1 MATKNRIVHRLWII
15 QITTIP
21 RDKISKQNC
30 LRFLYQERVGM
41 MSKGKDNYSEKEI
54 EKTLKKKF
62 FEVFVFA
69 KDGVKTL
76 KTRTF

>member
-1 MATKNRIVHRLWII
+1 
-15 QITTIP
+15 
-21 RDKISKQNC
+21 
-30 LRFLYQERVGM
+30 
-41 MSKGKDNYSEKEI
+41 MSKGKYKYSEKKI

-69 KDGVKTL
+69 KDGGKTL

>member
-1 MATKNRIVHRLWII
+1 
-15 QITTIP
+15 
-21 RDKISKQNC
+21 
-30 LRFLYQERVGM
+30 
-41 MSKGKDNYSEKEI
+41 MSKGKDKYSEKKI

-69 KDGVKTL
+69 KDGGKTL

>member
-30 LRFLYQERVGM
+30 LRFLYQERVGI
-41 MSKGKDNYSEKEI
+41 KNAANYSMSGENVKKEKI
-54 EKTLKKKF
+54 TYDKVYICNRRCCLG
-62 FEVFVFA
+62 A
-69 KDGVKTL
+69 W
-76 KTRTF
+76 

>member
-1 MATKNRIVHRLWII
+1 
-15 QITTIP
+15 
-21 RDKISKQNC
+21 
-30 LRFLYQERVGM
+30 M